1 MLHELKTGDL
11 LLFSGKSGPS
21 ESIKW
26 VTLSR
31 WSHVALVLREPR
43 YEFPCLWEAS
53 TDATIA
59 CLESGVARRG
69 VQLVPAP
76 ARLDEY
82 DGDIAWRRL
91 QDVDLEPEAVER
103 LAALR
108 RQLTGRAYE
117 SNVLELM
124 GAAYDGPFGE
134 QRENLAELF
143 CSELVAAAY
152 QALGLIRPDAKPSNE
167 YVPADFSEQ
176 WERLPWLRGRLGPEV
191 LLKNA

>member
-1 MLHELKTGDL
+1 VLQKLKTGDL
-11 LLFSGKSGPS
+11 VLFAGKSGTA

-31 WSHVALVLREPR
+31 WSHVGMVLRLPQ
-43 YEFPCLWEAS
+43 YEYPCLWEAT

-59 CLESGVARRG
+59 CLESGQCRPG
-69 VQLVPAP
+69 VQLVPLA
-76 ARLDEY
+76 ARLQEH
-82 DGDIAWRRL
+82 DGDVACRVL
-91 QDVDLEPEAVER
+91 NPELDVPSLER
-103 LAALR
+103 LALVRQKLR
-108 RQLTGRAYE
+108 GRAYE
-117 SNVLELM
+117 SNVFELM

-134 QRENLAELF
+134 QTENLAELF

-152 QALGLIRPDAKPSNE
+152 QALGLIRPDGKPSNE